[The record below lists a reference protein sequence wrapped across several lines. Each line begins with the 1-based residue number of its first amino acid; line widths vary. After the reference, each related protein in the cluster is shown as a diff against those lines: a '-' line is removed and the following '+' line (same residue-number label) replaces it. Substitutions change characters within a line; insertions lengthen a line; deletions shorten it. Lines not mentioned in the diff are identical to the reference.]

1 MSATVG
7 PSEQIPQLRCSQEL
21 GGLEPSSLEE
31 CDNPRVSAPSYELFL
46 PVRWAGNSPPEW
58 CPEERTCLKNTRSRW
73 SPGDPRY
80 RT

>member
-31 CDNPRVSAPSYELFL
+31 CDSPRVSAPSYELFL

-58 CPEERTCLKNTRSRW
+58 CPQERTCLKNTRSRW